1 MNVNAVDPLLL
12 PQKEMPRDDKANTK
26 STASFA
32 EMLNE
37 LVPKGLNPKVSSE
50 VFSRTPAR
58 EKIIEHVGENPE
70 RKKMFEAARQFENFF
85 LEKMFREMRKNMGKD
100 DILHGGSAEDI
111 FQDMLL
117 TERVNKLTQG
127 STLGLAEQIYTQMQR
142 PVTPQTPTLPASPG
156 EGSKTTSPRIGVGR
170 EGA

>member
-1 MNVNAVDPLLL
+1 MNINAVDPLLL
-12 PQKEMPRDDKANTK
+12 PQREQQRTDALRHALPRTASERVQPRTGKADKK

-58 EKIIEHVGENPE
+58 EKIVEHIGDNPE

-85 LEKMFREMRKNMGKD
+85 LEKMFREMKKNMGKD
-100 DILHGGSAEDI
+100 DIIHGGSAEDI

-142 PVTPQTPTLPASPG
+142 PV
-156 EGSKTTSPRIGVGR
+156 K
-170 EGA
+170 

>member
-1 MNVNAVDPLLL
+1 MNINAINPLLL
-12 PQKEMPRDDKANTK
+12 PQKDAPRPQKADQE
-26 STASFA
+26 STESFS
-32 EMLNE
+32 ELLNN
-37 LVPKGLNPKVSSE
+37 LVPANLNPKTSSD

-58 EKIIEHVGENPE
+58 EKILGHVGQDPE
-70 RKKMFEAARQFENFF
+70 RVKMFEAARQFENFF
-85 LEKMFREMRKNMGKD
+85 LEKMFREMRKGMGKD

-142 PVTPQTPTLPASPG
+142 PQ
-156 EGSKTTSPRIGVGR
+156 K
-170 EGA
+170 

>member
-1 MNVNAVDPLLL
+1 
-12 PQKEMPRDDKANTK
+12 
-26 STASFA
+26 
-32 EMLNE
+32 MLND
-37 LVPKGLNPKVSSE
+37 LVPPGLNPKTSSE

-58 EKIIEHVGENPE
+58 EKIMDHVGQDPE
-70 RKKMFEAARQFENFF
+70 RVKMFEAARQFENFF

-117 TERVNKLTQG
+117 TERVNKVTQG

-142 PVTPQTPTLPASPG
+142 PQ
-156 EGSKTTSPRIGVGR
+156 K
-170 EGA
+170 

>member
-12 PQKEMPRDDKANTK
+12 PHAAEKLPRPKAADKA
-26 STASFA
+26 SSASFA
-32 EMLNE
+32 DMLNN
-37 LVPKGLNPKVSSE
+37 LVPQKLNPKTSSD

-58 EKIIEHVGENPE
+58 EKIMEHVGDSPE

-85 LEKMFREMRKNMGKD
+85 LEKMFREMKKNMGKD
-100 DILHGGSAEDI
+100 DIIHGGSAENI

-142 PVTPQTPTLPASPG
+142 PA
-156 EGSKTTSPRIGVGR
+156 K
-170 EGA
+170 

>member
-1 MNVNAVDPLLL
+1 MNVNAINPLLL
-12 PQKEMPRDDKANTK
+12 PQPETPRVQKADKQ
-26 STASFA
+26 STESFSQ
-32 EMLNE
+32 MLDN
-37 LVPKGLNPKVSSE
+37 LVPKGLNPKTSSE

-58 EKIIEHVGENPE
+58 EKIMEHIGENPE
-70 RKKMFEAARQFENFF
+70 RKKMFEAALQFENFF

-127 STLGLAEQIYTQMQR
+127 ATLGLAEQIYTQMQR
-142 PVTPQTPTLPASPG
+142 AG
-156 EGSKTTSPRIGVGR
+156 K
-170 EGA
+170 

>member
-1 MNVNAVDPLLL
+1 MMNANAINPLLL
-12 PQKEMPRDDKANTK
+12 PQKEAPRAQKPTAEA
-26 STASFA
+26 SASFS
-32 EMLNE
+32 EMLND
-37 LVPKGLNPKVSSE
+37 LVPKSLDPKTSSD

-58 EKIIEHVGENPE
+58 EKILDHVGQDPE
-70 RKKMFEAARQFENFF
+70 RVKMFEAARQFENFF

-142 PVTPQTPTLPASPG
+142 PQ
-156 EGSKTTSPRIGVGR
+156 K
-170 EGA
+170 

>member
-1 MNVNAVDPLLL
+1 MNLNAVDPLLL
-12 PQKEMPRDDKANTK
+12 PQRETPRPQKASAK
-26 STASFA
+26 SAESF
-32 EMLNE
+32 EKMLND
-37 LVPKGLNPKVSSE
+37 LVPKNLNPKLSSE

-58 EKIIEHVGENPE
+58 EKIIEHVGDDAD

-85 LEKMFREMRKNMGKD
+85 LEKMFREMKKNMGKD
-100 DILHGGSAEDI
+100 DIIHGGSAEDI

-142 PVTPQTPTLPASPG
+142 PH
-156 EGSKTTSPRIGVGR
+156 K
-170 EGA
+170 